1 MFSFGE
7 ICMVNLIE
15 NPWKTKKKL
24 VWFKLKIKY
33 HYTAFIYTYLGW
45 VCKWNLRIN
54 HKSFNWQL
62 NAFHLYYKKTLT
74 KQTHFYWKRQ
84 KRDVGSLMFWTQL
97 KEPTN
102 TNTDTHE
109 YGQKQT
115 TTVLGKASKK
125 TLSDEKLMC
134 NNNFVHHFYFQ
145 SKCLST
151 KLVESSM

>member
-1 MFSFGE
+1 MFNFGE

-97 KEPTN
+97 REPTN

-115 TTVLGKASKK
+115 TTVLGENSIWWKINVQQQLWTPLLFSK
-125 TLSDEKLMC
+125 
-134 NNNFVHHFYFQ
+134 
-145 SKCLST
+145 
-151 KLVESSM
+151 